1 MRTENNKPRF
11 IQCVCTG
18 ECPGFSWLV
27 PDLWKLIN
35 RVRAELDVAYAIVH
49 PQLCVKDGDA
59 FLEDLL
65 QEGDKNV
72 KYIISA
78 CDPAMQK
85 KLFRDVF
92 NKKGLDIERQ
102 LIPLDLR
109 ATGGR
114 NMTVEEAFKRIKE
127 AVEKASQ

>member
-1 MRTENNKPRF
+1 MQNKPRF

-18 ECPGFSWLV
+18 ECPGFDWLIG
-27 PDLWKLIN
+27 DMWKLIN
-35 RVRAELDVAYAIVH
+35 RVRTELDVAYAVVH

-65 QEGDKNV
+65 RGGDKET

-85 KLFRDVF
+85 KLFKEAF
-92 NKKGLDIERQ
+92 EKNGLDIEKQ
-102 LIPLDLR
+102 LISLDLR

-114 NMTVEEAFKRIKE
+114 KMTLEEAFKEIKQ
-127 AVEKASQ
+127 AVEKASK

>member
-1 MRTENNKPRF
+1 MRAENNKSRF

-35 RVRAELDVAYAIVH
+35 RVRAELDVAYAVVH